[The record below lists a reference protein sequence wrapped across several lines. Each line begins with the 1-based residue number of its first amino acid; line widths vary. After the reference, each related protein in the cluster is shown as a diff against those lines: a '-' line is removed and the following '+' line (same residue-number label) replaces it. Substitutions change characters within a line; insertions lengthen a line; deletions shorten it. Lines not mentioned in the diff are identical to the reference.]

1 MPISSEFTLIRKSNG
16 GHPHGQPPSS
26 LDITFYIYS
35 VILLF
40 LLRVIHDKL
49 TIAGEAFG
57 TDVEVLGFPV
67 VIECD

>member
-1 MPISSEFTLIRKSNG
+1 MPISSEFTQIRKSNG

-49 TIAGEAFG
+49 TIAREALG
-57 TDVEVLGFPV
+57 TDVEMLGMR
-67 VIECD
+67 VIVECD